1 MKRIKK
7 LRVKNFKKFAD
18 ETFEFNDDINI
29 LVGDNECG
37 KSSVLEAIELCLN
50 YCHRGRPLS
59 PEVMAE
65 LFNNDCIEEY
75 RSGDWAQT
83 SLPELLIEAYLD
95 GDPELK
101 GENNCEDADTQGIS
115 LKMLF
120 NPDLAPYYAPFIA
133 SGNVLTVPFE
143 LYRIEWM
150 SFSWKPLTQVAR
162 PVSCLFVDP
171 TRLHPTM
178 GRSRYI
184 NSIINAS
191 VEKHA
196 RPTLNLHY
204 RNLKIEFN
212 DKQDVKKINAQLNAG
227 RELTAKNLKI
237 VPDITPSGSWDSN
250 LALAVDDI
258 SFAHIGKGEQNQI
271 QIKVAMQNKAKDA
284 DVVMLEEPEN
294 HLSHINLIQLVS
306 YIEKRNTGKQIFL
319 TTHSS
324 YVLNKLSIN
333 KLCLL
338 SKGYIRLKDV
348 DLGTIATLKRL
359 PGYDTLRL
367 VLAQSVI
374 LVEGPSDE
382 LVLKKTYRTLK
393 GHLPEDDGIDIII
406 VRGIGFKVY
415 LNIARALEHPVRV
428 VKDNDGDYQ
437 KNIVDWRKEDYDGC
451 DLIQCFS
458 PEDNEQHSLE
468 PALVAANCATLAAL
482 DKLAKVMLTPTTYD
496 KEYATCA
503 DLDAK
508 REFLRDWYLRGD
520 AAKKK
525 VDSAIRIFD
534 TSETINYPDYLK
546 KAVTFGA

>member
-18 ETFEFNDDINI
+18 ETFDFNDDINI

-65 LFNNDCIEEY
+65 LFNNVCIETY
-75 RSGDWAQT
+75 LKGDKSQT

-101 GENNCEDADTQGIS
+101 GTNNSEVADTQGIA

-120 NPDLAPYYAPFIA
+120 NPDLSSYYEPFIA
-133 SGNVLTVPFE
+133 SGDVLTVPFE
-143 LYRIEWM
+143 LYKIEWT
-150 SFSWKPLTQVAR
+150 SFAWKPLAQLAR

-191 VEKHA
+191 VDKHT
-196 RPTLNLHY
+196 RSTLNLNY
-204 RNLKIEFN
+204 RQLKIQFN
-212 DKQDVKKINAQLNAG
+212 EKTDVKAINSQLNAEN
-227 RELTAKNLKI
+227 ELTAKALSI
-237 VPDITPSGSWDSN
+237 VADITPSGSWDSN

-271 QIKVAMQNKAKDA
+271 QIKVAIQNKAKDV

-306 YIEKRNTGKQIFL
+306 YIEQKNTGKQILL

-324 YVLNKLSIN
+324 YVLNKLSIKN
-333 KLCLL
+333 LCLL
-338 SKGYIRLKDV
+338 SNDYVKLKDIDADTV
-348 DLGTIATLKRL
+348 GTLKRL

-367 VLAQSVI
+367 VLAQKVI

-382 LVLKKTYRTLK
+382 LVLKKIYRGLK
-393 GHLPEDDGIDIII
+393 GHLPEEDGIDII
-406 VRGIGFKVY
+406 VARGIGFKVY
-415 LNIARALEHPVRV
+415 LDIAKALKHPMRV
-428 VKDNDGDYQ
+428 VKDNDYDYQ
-437 KNIVDWRKEDYDGC
+437 KNIVDWRNEDYKDC
-451 DLIQCFS
+451 DFIECFS

-468 PALVAANCATLAAL
+468 PALVAANADTVAAL
-482 DKLAKVMLTPTTYD
+482 DKLAKVMLSQKTYG
-496 KEYATCA
+496 KEYASCS
-503 DLDAK
+503 DLAAK
-508 REFLRDWYLRGD
+508 RAFMNGWYD
-520 AAKKK
+520 APKKK
-525 VDSAIRIFD
+525 VDSAVRIFD
-534 TSETINYPDYLK
+534 TLETISYPDYLT
-546 KAVTFGA
+546 KAVTFGT